1 MDIRTALDAIVT
13 REAAITIAAPVAATI
28 RKAHKYMAPQ
38 EATLPETPCFMN
50 GWRLVS
56 HKMGHG
62 RGSVIETYVVNAQL
76 FIEDAD
82 IEVAADIATAFHVAF
97 VTDIEDGDITLGGA
111 AKKYQFRDGDGA
123 SLVALQR
130 AGRNYIGV
138 NYFLEVLLTK

>member
-1 MDIRTALDAIVT
+1 MDIRAALGAIVT
-13 REAAITIAAPVAATI
+13 REAALSITSPLSVSIL
-28 RKAHKYMAPQ
+28 KAHKYMAPQ
-38 EATLPETPCFMN
+38 ESTLPETPCFMN
-50 GWRLVS
+50 GWRLVR
-56 HKMGHG
+56 HDMGHG
-62 RGSVIETYVVNAQL
+62 RSSVLETYIVNAQL

-82 IEVAADIATAFHVAF
+82 LERGADIATAFHVAF